1 MQHRMGKIYDTVP
14 SKGGIEP
21 VDKERKSAFAGR
33 VSDEPFAGLLG
44 IRLVEVGDGYAVCE
58 MAYKEAFD
66 NILGMAHG
74 GAIFS
79 LIDEAF
85 EVSSNSH
92 GTVAVAL
99 NMNVTF
105 IKPARKNSVLRAT
118 STEVSKGA
126 RTATYQIAVED
137 EEGLV
142 ATCQALAYRKTE
154 RLPFVPG

>member
-1 MQHRMGKIYDTVP
+1 M
-14 SKGGIEP
+14 
-21 VDKERKSAFAGR
+21 DKEKEQAFAR
-33 VSDEPFAGLLG
+33 KVSEEPFAGLLG
-44 IRLVEVGDGYAVCE
+44 IRLAEVGDGSAVCE
-58 MAYKEAFD
+58 MHYREAHD

-85 EVSSNSH
+85 EISSNSH

-99 NMNVTF
+99 NMSVTF
-105 IKPARKNSVLRAT
+105 IKPAKRDSLLRAR

-126 RTATYQIAVED
+126 RTATYQITVED

-142 ATCQALAYRKTE
+142 ATCQALVYRKKE
-154 RLPFVPG
+154 RLPFMPD